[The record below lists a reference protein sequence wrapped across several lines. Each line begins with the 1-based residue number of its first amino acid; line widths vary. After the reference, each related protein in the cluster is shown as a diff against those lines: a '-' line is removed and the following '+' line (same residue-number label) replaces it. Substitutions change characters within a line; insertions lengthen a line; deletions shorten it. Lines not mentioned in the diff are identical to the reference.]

1 MKREKSVLGVVHLFL
16 YLLSKNEYFC
26 PTFYEM
32 YKMENKKNK
41 VNKDIVR
48 FLLTYKWTDS
58 YTAYGSKKNPDPRDG
73 LFKYM
78 CVGIN
83 KRKEGYMDPKAY
95 DKMTRLQK
103 VLNAPLGLTQAQY
116 SRVSNSASLCPDT
129 GKIIVRVEMRNTEYA
144 IGASIYVRK
153 EYFNKFFE
161 ELRQLNN

>member
-1 MKREKSVLGVVHLFL
+1 MSNYEIVQI
-16 YLLSKNEYFC
+16 LL
-26 PTFYEM
+26 
-32 YKMENKKNK
+32 KNK
-41 VNKDIVR
+41 WGNASVSYGTK
-48 FLLTYKWTDS
+48 TD
-58 YTAYGSKKNPDPRDG
+58 PDPRDG

-78 CVGIN
+78 CVGNN
-83 KRKEGYMDPKAY
+83 KRKEGYEDGMAY

-129 GKIIVRVEMRNTEYA
+129 GKIIVRVEMRNTDYV